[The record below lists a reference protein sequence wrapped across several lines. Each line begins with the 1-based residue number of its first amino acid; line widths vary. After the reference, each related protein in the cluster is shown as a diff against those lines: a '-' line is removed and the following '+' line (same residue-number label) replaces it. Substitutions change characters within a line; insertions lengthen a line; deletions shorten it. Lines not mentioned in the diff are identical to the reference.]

1 MASLSNEA
9 HGGRRVQFIDMNGK
23 RRGVRLGK
31 ITLKNA
37 EAILVRI
44 DALIA
49 AKAAGAVSDP
59 QTALWT
65 KEIGDVL
72 HERLAR
78 VGLVPPRQGARITL
92 SQMFE
97 RYFGSLAIKASTL
110 RTYVTARR
118 RIEEHFGKDRLIADI
133 SAEDAQGFKR
143 AMKELGYAQATTSK
157 SIKVARQLF
166 HCAVKLKIVGESPFA
181 DVPAGSQTNTTRLRF
196 VPKDII
202 ERVMAV
208 CPDDDWRL
216 LIALSRFGGLRCPSE
231 HLALKWENVDWER
244 GRITV
249 NSPKTEASENQET
262 RTIPLFPE
270 LVPYLQQA
278 RLKAPA
284 GTRFV
289 MSERFRRTDGHG
301 RSNINLGTQ
310 FKRIVR
316 RAGLEP
322 WPRVWHNL
330 RASRQ
335 TELTERFPLH
345 VVCGWLGNTTT
356 VAAQSYLSVREADY
370 ETARASTSS
379 AKAVQNPVQQAAET
393 TRIEQ
398 KPDQVQ
404 KPQVPENQ
412 ALATLC
418 DTVQKPK
425 MTPMGFEPMSH
436 P

>member
-1 MASLSNEA
+1 
-9 HGGRRVQFIDMNGK
+9 
-23 RRGVRLGK
+23 
-31 ITLKNA
+31 
-37 EAILVRI
+37 
-44 DALIA
+44 
-49 AKAAGAVSDP
+49 
-59 QTALWT
+59 
-65 KEIGDVL
+65 
-72 HERLAR
+72 
-78 VGLVPPRQGARITL
+78 
-92 SQMFE
+92 MFE
-97 RYFGSLAIKASTL
+97 RYFASLAIKASTL
-110 RTYVTARR
+110 RTYITARR
-118 RIEEHFGKDRLIADI
+118 RVEEHFGKDRLLTAI

-181 DVPAGSQTNTTRLRF
+181 EVPAGSQTNTTRLRF

-270 LVPYLQQA
+270 LIPYLQEA
-278 RLKAPA
+278 RTRAPA

-289 MSERFRRTDGHG
+289 MSERFRRTDGYG

-310 FKRIVR
+310 FKRIIR

-345 VVCGWLGNTTT
+345 VVCAWLGNTTT

-398 KPDQVQ
+398 KPDPVQ

-418 DTVQKPK
+418 DTVRKPK
-425 MTPMGFEPMSH
+425 MTPMGFEPMSR